1 MSDWLTTNRILQICF
16 YVRKTENVTLII
28 LHVCPSNSNAT
39 EKLIR
44 HKRELLNLII
54 RKNEIFIILDLSYD
68 TIISILSS
76 YNFQTR
82 YI

>member
-1 MSDWLTTNRILQICF
+1 MSNWLTTNRILQICF
-16 YVRKTENVTLII
+16 YVGKTENVTLII
-28 LHVCPSNSNAT
+28 LHVCPSNSNTT
-39 EKLIR
+39 EELIR
-44 HKRELLNLII
+44 YKRELLNLII